1 MLADLSGEKPQM
13 NMNALYK
20 LTLGL
25 YILGCRDGK
34 RPVGSVVDAV
44 MQVAHK
50 PWMIALSCTNGSYT
64 KQCIDATREFS
75 LSVLSKKVEPWIIA
89 NFGFQSS
96 KKVDKWSITKYHVK
110 DGLPY
115 LDDNIATL
123 KCEVVQSISYE
134 SNTLFLA
141 EVADCEDNKNE
152 EPLTYNDY
160 RAYFKQDVMDSFN
173 KLKSAVKEK
182 KWLKKIKKTKAN
194 IGFVWYAVT
203 FMTAMFRL
211 KNCRKTG
218 FARCVA
224 SAKTSL
230 PMNKSESTGK

>member
-75 LSVLSKKVEPWIIA
+75 LSVL
-89 NFGFQSS
+89 S

-182 KWLKKIKKTKAN
+182 KMAEENKKDEGKHWVCLVCGYVYDGDVPFEELPEDWVCPLCGVGKDQ
-194 IGFVWYAVT
+194 
-203 FMTAMFRL
+203 
-211 KNCRKTG
+211 
-218 FARCVA
+218 FAY
-224 SAKTSL
+224 
-230 PMNKSESTGK
+230 E

>member
-96 KKVDKWSITKYHVK
+96 KKVDKWSITK
-110 DGLPY
+110 
-115 LDDNIATL
+115 
-123 KCEVVQSISYE
+123 
-134 SNTLFLA
+134 
-141 EVADCEDNKNE
+141 
-152 EPLTYNDY
+152 
-160 RAYFKQDVMDSFN
+160 
-173 KLKSAVKEK
+173 
-182 KWLKKIKKTKAN
+182 
-194 IGFVWYAVT
+194 
-203 FMTAMFRL
+203 
-211 KNCRKTG
+211 
-218 FARCVA
+218 
-224 SAKTSL
+224 
-230 PMNKSESTGK
+230 

>member
-182 KWLKKIKKTKAN
+182 KMAEENKKDEGKHWVCLVCGYVYDGDVAFEELPEDWVCPLCGVGKDQ
-194 IGFVWYAVT
+194 
-203 FMTAMFRL
+203 
-211 KNCRKTG
+211 
-218 FARCVA
+218 FAY
-224 SAKTSL
+224 
-230 PMNKSESTGK
+230 E

>member
-115 LDDNIATL
+115 LIL
-123 KCEVVQSISYE
+123 SS
-134 SNTLFLA
+134 
-141 EVADCEDNKNE
+141 
-152 EPLTYNDY
+152 
-160 RAYFKQDVMDSFN
+160 R
-173 KLKSAVKEK
+173 
-182 KWLKKIKKTKAN
+182 
-194 IGFVWYAVT
+194 
-203 FMTAMFRL
+203 
-211 KNCRKTG
+211 
-218 FARCVA
+218 
-224 SAKTSL
+224 
-230 PMNKSESTGK
+230 

>member
-1 MLADLSGEKPQM
+1 MPMDE
-13 NMNALYK
+13 NALFK
-20 LTLGL
+20 LTHGL
-25 YILGCRDGK
+25 YVLGTTDGF
-34 RPVGSVVDAV
+34 RFVGSIVDAV

-50 PWMIALSCTNGSYT
+50 PFVLALSCGNQSHT
-64 KQCIDATREFS
+64 KSCLHTAKEFS
-75 LSVLSKKVEPWIIA
+75 LSVLGKDTDPFIVA

-182 KWLKKIKKTKAN
+182 KMAEENKKDEGKHWVCLVCGYVYDGDVPFEELPEDWVCPLCGVGKDQ
-194 IGFVWYAVT
+194 
-203 FMTAMFRL
+203 
-211 KNCRKTG
+211 
-218 FARCVA
+218 FAY
-224 SAKTSL
+224 
-230 PMNKSESTGK
+230 E